1 MSRALLPPDDA
12 FNRKLTANVHPVGWR
27 NPTPVGRYNLVVV
40 GAGTAGLVTA
50 AIAAG
55 LGARVALVE
64 RHLMGGDCL
73 NVGCVPS
80 KAVLRAARAWASAR
94 DGAAFGLTFPAGVER
109 VFGAAM
115 ARMRR
120 LRAEL
125 SRVDSA
131 ERFAGLGVDV
141 FIGEA
146 RFTGP
151 DAVAVGGAS
160 LRFARAA
167 VCTGA
172 RAATPPVPGLAD
184 AGCLTNETVFSLTE
198 LPPRLA
204 VIGAGPI
211 GCELAQAFARFGSE
225 VTVIERGGRILPR
238 EDADAAAVVQARMAR
253 DGVRFVFDAEVRA
266 VEPAAAGVP
275 TSGGTPA
282 SGGAPASGG
291 VPVSGGTLASAGT
304 PVSSVGMDAA
314 PEEESVVSRQIGERR
329 EDRPCG
335 DAADDANA
343 RGKRIRY
350 AAGGESHDL
359 CVDEILVGVG
369 RAPNVEGLGL
379 EAAAVA
385 CDRGGVAVD
394 AHLRT
399 TNPRIYA
406 AGDVCSRFKFTHA
419 ADAMARIVVQN
430 ALFPHPFG
438 LGRASTASLVIPWC
452 TYTEPEIAHVGLY
465 EADARAKGIE
475 VETFTQS
482 LAEVD
487 RAVLDGENAG
497 FARIHVRKG
506 TDRILGATV
515 VAADAGNL
523 ISEVTVAMKAGAGL
537 GVIGA
542 AVHPYPTQAEAWR
555 KAADQLRR
563 ARFSDRQRAALRRLF
578 AWRR

>member
-1 MSRALLPPDDA
+1 MRVMDSAALFPDDA
-12 FNRKLTANVHPVGWR
+12 FNRKLAANVHPPGWR
-27 NPTPVGRYNLVVV
+27 NPTPEGRYNLVVV

-80 KAVLRAARAWASAR
+80 KAVLRAARVWASAR
-94 DGAAFGLTFPAGVER
+94 DGAAFGLTFPGGVDR
-109 VFGAAM
+109 DFGAAM

-120 LRAEL
+120 LRAGI
-125 SRVDSA
+125 SHVDSA

-151 DAVAVGGAS
+151 DTVAVGDAA

-172 RAATPPVPGLAD
+172 RAAVPPIPGLAE

-198 LPPRLA
+198 LPRRLT
-204 VIGAGPI
+204 VIGAGPV
-211 GCELAQAFARFGSE
+211 GCELAQAFARFGCE

-238 EDADAAAVVQARMAR
+238 EDPDAAAVVQARMAR
-253 DGVRFVFDAEVRA
+253 DGVRFLLGAAIVA
-266 VEPAAAGVP
+266 VEPVAPVAD
-275 TSGGTPA
+275 GGD
-282 SGGAPASGG
+282 
-291 VPVSGGTLASAGT
+291 
-304 PVSSVGMDAA
+304 VG
-314 PEEESVVSRQIGERR
+314 
-329 EDRPCG
+329 
-335 DAADDANA
+335 
-343 RGKRIRY
+343 GKRIRY
-350 AAGGESHDL
+350 AAAGESRDVT
-359 CVDEILVGVG
+359 VDEILLGVG

-379 EAAAVA
+379 EAA
-385 CDRGGVAVD
+385 GVAFDRAGVTVD
-394 AHLRT
+394 ARLRT
-399 TNPRIYA
+399 TNPRVYA
-406 AGDVCSRFKFTHA
+406 AGDVCSPFKFTHA
-419 ADAMARIVVQN
+419 ADAMARIVIQN

-438 LGRASTASLVIPWC
+438 LGRASTESLVIPWC
-452 TYTEPEIAHVGLY
+452 TYTEPEIAHVGMY
-465 EADARAKGIE
+465 EADARAKGVA
-475 VETFTQS
+475 VETFTQP

-487 RAVLDGENAG
+487 RAVLDGEDAG
-497 FARIHVRKG
+497 FARVHVRKG

-555 KAADQLRR
+555 KAANQLRK
-563 ARFSDRQRAALRRLF
+563 ARFSDRQRAILGRLF

>member
-1 MSRALLPPDDA
+1 MMRIMDPAALLPDDA
-12 FNRKLTANVHPVGWR
+12 FNRQLAANVHPPGWR
-27 NPTPVGRYNLVVV
+27 NPKPEGRYNLVVV

-50 AIAAG
+50 AVAAG

-80 KAVLRAARAWASAR
+80 KGVLRAARVWASAR
-94 DGAAFGLTFPAGVER
+94 DGAGFGLSFPGGVER
-109 VFGAAM
+109 DFGAAM

-120 LRAEL
+120 LRAEI
-125 SRVDSA
+125 SHVDSA

-151 DAVAVGGAS
+151 DTVAVGDAA

-172 RAATPPVPGLAD
+172 RAAVLPIPGLAE

-225 VTVIERGGRILPR
+225 VTVLEQAPRILPR
-238 EDADAAAVVQARMAR
+238 EDRDAAAVVQARMAH
-253 DGVRFVFDAEVRA
+253 DGVRFVLGAAIGA
-266 VEPAAAGVP
+266 VEPVAPAAD
-275 TSGGTPA
+275 
-282 SGGAPASGG
+282 GGA
-291 VPVSGGTLASAGT
+291 
-304 PVSSVGMDAA
+304 VG
-314 PEEESVVSRQIGERR
+314 
-329 EDRPCG
+329 
-335 DAADDANA
+335 
-343 RGKRIRY
+343 GKRIRY
-350 AAGGESHDL
+350 AAAGGESQDVT
-359 CVDEILVGVG
+359 VDEILLGVG

-379 EAAAVA
+379 EAA
-385 CDRGGVAVD
+385 GVAFDRAGVTVD

-406 AGDVCSRFKFTHA
+406 AGDICSPYKFTHA
-419 ADAMARIVVQN
+419 ADAMAQIVIQN

-438 LGRASTASLVIPWC
+438 LGRASTESLVIPWC
-452 TYTEPEIAHVGLY
+452 TYTEPEIAHVGMY
-465 EADARAKGIE
+465 EADARTKGIE
-475 VETFTQS
+475 VETFTQP

-487 RAVLDGENAG
+487 RAVLDGEDAG
-497 FARIHVRKG
+497 FARVHIRKG
-506 TDRILGATV
+506 TDRIVGATV

-542 AVHPYPTQAEAWR
+542 AIHPYPTQAEAWR
-555 KAADQLRR
+555 KAANRLRK
-563 ARFSDRQRAALRRLF
+563 ARFTDRQRAILSRLF